1 VLAGDPDRLG
11 DGGDRTG
18 RRVDEDVLLDDRVVR
33 LGRRLVDPVAAADL
47 SFGLDREV
55 EEGTQ
60 SFRAFFSPFIAFIS
74 PGPGTTIDA
83 AIAPGSLVSAYP
95 HA

>member
-11 DGGDRTG
+11 DGGDRAG
-18 RRVDEDVLLDDRVVR
+18 RRVDENVLLDDRVVR
-33 LGRRLVDPVAAADL
+33 LGRRLVDTVAAADL

-55 EEGTQ
+55 VEGTQ